1 MAALVE
7 QLQGLGASKTTCS
20 SDNIM
25 ARRTTG
31 FKLSGV
37 LMIGFLIG
45 QTYLISNIHGS
56 LAMEEVAIH
65 DKTNFSRELEQWR
78 VPA

>member
-1 MAALVE
+1 
-7 QLQGLGASKTTCS
+7 
-20 SDNIM
+20 
-25 ARRTTG
+25 
-31 FKLSGV
+31 
-37 LMIGFLIG
+37 MIGFLIG